1 MTLIPL
7 SLKKRSTN
15 GSLLKYS
22 VYVQTKFLTDE
33 IFNHITKLENYKKL
47 NNEPYLDFINIYLK
61 NIFENIYKIVSQ
73 LKNN

>member
-7 SLKKRSTN
+7 SFGSKRSTN

-33 IFNHITKLENYKKL
+33 IFNHISKLENYKKL
-47 NNEPYLDFINIYLK
+47 NNEPYLDLIFTKKIFLK
-61 NIFENIYKIVSQ
+61 ISIKSFHN
-73 LKNN
+73 

>member
-7 SLKKRSTN
+7 SFGSKRSTN

-33 IFNHITKLENYKKL
+33 IFNHI
-47 NNEPYLDFINIYLK
+47 
-61 NIFENIYKIVSQ
+61 SS
-73 LKNN
+73 